1 MQSYGQPVYD
11 FASNGDWWQAQR
23 GWDLLMVDVGAPVS
37 PATLADPSFIA
48 AAGGLSGDA
57 ALEARDLLARID
69 RATAPYFE

>member
-1 MQSYGQPVYD
+1 M
-11 FASNGDWWQAQR
+11 
-23 GWDLLMVDVGAPVS
+23 GAVARRAELR
-37 PATLADPSFIA
+37 PAGPSFIA